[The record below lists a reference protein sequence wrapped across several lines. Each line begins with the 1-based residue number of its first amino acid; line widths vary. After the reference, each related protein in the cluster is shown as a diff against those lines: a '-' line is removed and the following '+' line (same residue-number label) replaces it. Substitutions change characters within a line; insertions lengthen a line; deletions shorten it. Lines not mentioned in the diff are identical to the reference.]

1 LALIVSVIK
10 ATLIVSTQPATS
22 KKKKMIVNISTSPI
36 LIEFGDFLGLV
47 NLGFIKIWDFNFLF

>member
-1 LALIVSVIK
+1 LALIVNVIK
-10 ATLIVSTQPATS
+10 ATLTQPATS